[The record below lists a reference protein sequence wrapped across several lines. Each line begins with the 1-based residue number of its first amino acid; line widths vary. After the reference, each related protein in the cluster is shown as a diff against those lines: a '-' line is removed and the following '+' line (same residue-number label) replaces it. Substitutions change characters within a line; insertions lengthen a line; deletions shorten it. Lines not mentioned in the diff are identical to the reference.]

1 MTDQTN
7 ERDNKGKFLPGHK
20 SNGGRPSRSVEE
32 AALETFRKRFG
43 NGNFG
48 STLDS
53 LEELVKRKN
62 VRAIEIVFEYLLG
75 KPTQRL
81 EIDATV
87 ALPDAVAI
95 LSRVY
100 KTEESKITPDDD

>member
-1 MTDQTN
+1 MTNSPTESYPN
-7 ERDNKGKFLPGHK
+7 RWKPGE
-20 SNGGRPSRSVEE
+20 SGNPNGRPKRSVEE

-75 KPTQRL
+75 KPTQRH
-81 EIDATV
+81 EIDATI
-87 ALPDAVAI
+87 ALPDAMAI

-100 KTEESKITPDDD
+100 KAPEDDK

>member
-1 MTDQTN
+1 MTDNPTVNGRDTN
-7 ERDNKGKFLPGHK
+7 GRFAPGHK
-20 SNGGRPSRSVEE
+20 STGGRPSRSVEE
-32 AALETFRKRFG
+32 AALDTFRKRFG

-75 KPTQRL
+75 KPTQRH
-81 EIDATV
+81 EIDATI
-87 ALPDAVAI
+87 ALPDAMAI

-100 KTEESKITPDDD
+100 KADDDK